1 MKKHIFLLII
11 SLISVNVLQAQD
23 INQLLKSASKTG
35 NKQKVDLKKSFKKM
49 SKEME
54 MDMDYEEIPIIGGI
68 DFMETY
74 NFSESKSNEKLALI
88 QNINNV
94 KDSNGY
100 ETLILSKNE
109 ADNTHIMIKK
119 KKDHITDLLIIHIN
133 DDTPSIT
140 RFSGKIKMDNIKN
153 LIKDSEENIKQYNNQ

>member
-23 INQLLKSASKTG
+23 INQLLKSASKAG

-88 QNINNV
+88 QHINNV

-133 DDTPSIT
+133 DDTPNIT
-140 RFSGKIKMDNIKN
+140 RFSGKIKMDNIEN

>member
-1 MKKHIFLLII
+1 MKKYIFLLII
-11 SLISVNVLQAQD
+11 SLISVNVIQAQD
-23 INQLLKSASKTG
+23 INQLLKNASKAG
-35 NKQKVDLKKSFKKM
+35 SKQKVDIKKSFKKM
-49 SKEME
+49 SKE

-74 NFSESKSNEKLALI
+74 NFSECKNNEKQALI
-88 QNINNV
+88 QHINNV

-109 ADNTHIMIKK
+109 ADNTRIMIKK

-133 DDTPSIT
+133 NDTPSIT
-140 RFSGKIKMDNIKN
+140 RFSGKIKMENIDN
-153 LIKDSEENIKQYNNQ
+153 LVKDSEKNIK